1 MFTTSLKFS
10 FQKLADI
17 IFLAFTSRY
26 FNIDV
31 QSRII
36 NRASR
41 LNFCVIFIF
50 SQQAIKRIKEIAVR
64 IKKDDPK

>member
-26 FNIDV
+26 FNIDF
-31 QSRII
+31 QFRIV
-36 NRASR
+36 NRALR
-41 LNFCVIFIF
+41 LNFCVIFVF
-50 SQQAIKRIKEIAVR
+50 S
-64 IKKDDPK
+64 